1 MTYRLGHAPTF
12 TREHGAKRT
21 GAANA
26 SDNSMLDFGPRA
38 PQIAGLWRQALAGWR
53 FDDTF
58 EECAGEG
65 EV

>member
-1 MTYRLGHAPTF
+1 MTFRSGHAPTF
-12 TREHGAKRT
+12 TREH
-21 GAANA
+21 AAA
-26 SDNSMLDFGPRA
+26 VQRQYPSDTSALDVCERA